1 MTKSDIILRV
11 LEVAL
16 WIRVTI
22 GFVCQMIFVDL
33 APAIPI
39 VYLAFDGVIVA
50 LGCWTLTH
58 RRDVISGAILLVVSA
73 LVTIAYNHES
83 IFFYLNGIR
92 DFLGYLFV
100 LPVLRYLMADERRW
114 ESAGKR
120 IDRFIYLYLWLQFPC
135 MLIQFLYYGAGDHV
149 GGSLGDYQSGMTSTL
164 LFLGSFYLIHKRL
177 DRNRLLASLWE
188 NKQYLVMLFPAFLN
202 ETKVSFVFLALY
214 LLLLLPFD
222 RKMFIRLT
230 LAIPV
235 MALLLYGAAVTYLVT
250 TGNKAGDVFSIK
262 YYAESYLLAEN
273 GDDTQKYAEWLLEND
288 GDRERD
294 SEDVPRFSKF
304 LFLFEMHEDE
314 PGKALAGWG
323 VGHFKGGTL
332 VPNSDFYQQNEWLLI
347 GTIPYLFHVLVQLGW
362 LGVALMAAFF
372 GLMLFRRPVAG
383 AARDYNLQF
392 YVLALLLLIMVYQD
406 FLRNVLV
413 CFLIFYVMARS
424 WTLPREERQEVT
436 S

>member
-22 GFVCQMIFVDL
+22 GFVCQMMFTDL
-33 APAIPI
+33 SPALPFA
-39 VYLAFDGVIVA
+39 YLAFDVVIVA
-50 LGCWTLTH
+50 LGCWTLSD
-58 RRDVISGAILLVVSA
+58 RRDLVFGAVLLVVSA

-83 IFFYLNGIR
+83 LFFYLNGIR

-149 GGSLGDYQSGMTSTL
+149 GGSLGDYQSGMTSTF
-164 LFLGSFYLIHKRL
+164 LFLGSFYLLQKRL

-230 LAIPV
+230 LAIPL